1 MSFYKNRRLM
11 FIKIGHWLILG
22 YVIAALIWWYIAL
35 QQQNTKMAALRMQ
48 ALEKNEPAYQQQA
61 AEIANEAKR
70 KNAQYIGEGSIFLL
84 LIMAGVWFVYRSVRK
99 QLAAG
104 QQQQNFLMAVT
115 HELKTPLAITKL
127 NLETMQRRKLDEAQQ
142 SKIIQTTLHEANRL
156 NELINNILYASQF
169 EHGLELKNAENVNLS
184 NLVNEIVEEHALR
197 YPNSKL
203 ELDVEE
209 EVVVRGEPLLLRLVV
224 SNLLENAIK
233 YGSKE
238 KRVWVNLRQAPAA
251 TLEVKDDGPG
261 IADAEKEKIFHKF
274 YRVGNEQTRTSKGTG
289 LGLYLARKIAEA
301 HHADIYVT
309 NNTPSGATFT
319 VQFT

>member
-1 MSFYKNRRLM
+1 MSFYKNRRLL

-35 QQQNTKMAALRMQ
+35 QQQNTKMVALRMQ
-48 ALEKNEPAYQQQA
+48 ALEKNEPAYQQKA